1 MSLFW
6 WPRRSSAYTHF
17 VSKLSAFASI
27 SHIFRKRIIL
37 LNSPESA
44 RRRPALYGAVFLKKR
59 SWRLSTTRTLRLI
72 VWERC
77 FYPRDACSE
86 VSVARS
92 TSTAAWQLRWTNV
105 ARSTFECAI
114 NRHKK
119 VTSEL
124 ESPPNLFYR
133 ETNASADTFNDVL
146 HFFFFACPLS
156 LYLRFFFR
164 HLFLN
169 LFTIHCCRR
178 LKSTIYTNFVFFIF
192 MHSFFSPSVSI
203 AAYICFF
210 FACCCCS
217 YHIQMQ
223 GKIQKRF
230 LSMNFIL

>member
-44 RRRPALYGAVFLKKR
+44 RRRPALYGAVFWKKR

-92 TSTAAWQLRWTNV
+92 TSTAARQLRWTNV

-146 HFFFFACPLS
+146 HFFFACPLS
-156 LYLRFFFR
+156 LSISASFFATYFWTYSQFTAAGDWNPRFIR
-164 HLFLN
+164 ILYSLFSCTRSFLHPFP
-169 LFTIHCCRR
+169 LPLI
-178 LKSTIYTNFVFFIF
+178 SVFFLL
-192 MHSFFSPSVSI
+192 
-203 AAYICFF
+203 AAAAHTTFKCREK
-210 FACCCCS
+210 S
-217 YHIQMQ
+217 
-223 GKIQKRF
+223 KRD
-230 LSMNFIL
+230 S

>member
-1 MSLFW
+1 MASSCSQFFSL
-6 WPRRSSAYTHF
+6 YTFRVRAFGLRLHITYLSETDYF
-17 VSKLSAFASI
+17 VEFA
-27 SHIFRKRIIL
+27 RKCQTT
-37 LNSPESA
+37 A
-44 RRRPALYGAVFLKKR
+44 GVVWCCFLKKR

-92 TSTAAWQLRWTNV
+92 TSTAARQFRWTNV
-105 ARSTFECAI
+105 ARRTFECAI

-124 ESPPNLFYR
+124 ESLPNLFYR

-146 HFFFFACPLS
+146 HFFRLSSLS
-156 LYLRFFFR
+156 LSLRFFFR

-210 FACCCCS
+210 FVHAAAYTTFKCREKS
-217 YHIQMQ
+217 
-223 GKIQKRF
+223 KRD
-230 LSMNFIL
+230 S

>member
-92 TSTAAWQLRWTNV
+92 TSTAARQLRWTNV

-146 HFFFFACPLS
+146 HFFLLALS
-156 LYLRFFFR
+156 LSLSPLLLSPLIFELIHNSLLQEIEIHDLYEFCILYFHALVLFSIRFHCRLYLFFFLLAAAA
-164 HLFLN
+164 HTTFK
-169 LFTIHCCRR
+169 CRE
-178 LKSTIYTNFVFFIF
+178 KS
-192 MHSFFSPSVSI
+192 
-203 AAYICFF
+203 
-210 FACCCCS
+210 
-217 YHIQMQ
+217 
-223 GKIQKRF
+223 KRD
-230 LSMNFIL
+230 S